1 MFVPHRLISIGTRSC
16 SLSNGKSLSRSLL
29 LGNSHNWL
37 VSLGNVSSSLNA
49 VELNV
54 TVGGDVRSDTTMST
68 ESSSATI
75 DSALDCNVTDDA
87 LLGVESFGLSVA
99 LQVDKQ
105 FFDSLTG
112 LLWPSTI
119 GPLVHSNLSVSGD
132 VFVVSSERNNLFMSD
147 DSIHVLD
154 GSWNSHALDVVGS
167 FEGVLKVN
175 SKVRNLGF
183 GG

>member
-1 MFVPHRLISIGTRSC
+1 
-16 SLSNGKSLSRSLL
+16 LL

-75 DSALDCNVTDDA
+75 DCALDCNVADDA